1 MPKNSQQKHKIKNA
15 TPQKSDTNPHD
26 KNLQSLRTQI
36 DKIDE
41 QILDLLESRLSIV
54 KKIGENKLK
63 NNASIYRP
71 EREREIIKRL
81 SAKPLKYLNINAIE
95 AIYHEIFAISRNL
108 ELPQKV
114 AYLGPLGSYTHQ
126 AAALRFGALSEY
138 LPINTISAIFKALQ
152 SNQAKY
158 AVVPIENNTNGIVG
172 ETIDNLANH
181 TNSAQKIIA
190 EIILPIHHSFAS
202 LSENLGDIKR
212 IYSKDIAF
220 GQCDNFLNA
229 HNLLALEQI
238 PTESTAK
245 AAQLAKADK
254 QSAAICSSIAAKIY
268 EIPIMFENVQN
279 HSGNKT
285 RFVIVSDFCNAK
297 SGNDKTSIFAT
308 LKGFE
313 QSGTLLRFL
322 QDFEDAKINLT
333 KIDSRPIRVKSGGD
347 FSSGFYIDFD
357 GHRDDTKVAKILSK
371 WGEQVKWLGSY
382 PKMD

>member
-81 SAKPLKYLNINAIE
+81 SVKPLKYLNINAIE

-126 AAALRFGALSEY
+126 AAALRFGALSES

-152 SNQAKY
+152 SNQTKY
-158 AVVPIENNTNGIVG
+158 AVMPIEKKANNTV
-172 ETIDNLANH
+172 
-181 TNSAQKIIA
+181 II
-190 EIILPIHHSFAS
+190 
-202 LSENLGDIKR
+202 
-212 IYSKDIAF
+212 
-220 GQCDNFLNA
+220 
-229 HNLLALEQI
+229 
-238 PTESTAK
+238 
-245 AAQLAKADK
+245 
-254 QSAAICSSIAAKIY
+254 
-268 EIPIMFENVQN
+268 
-279 HSGNKT
+279 
-285 RFVIVSDFCNAK
+285 
-297 SGNDKTSIFAT
+297 
-308 LKGFE
+308 
-313 QSGTLLRFL
+313 
-322 QDFEDAKINLT
+322 
-333 KIDSRPIRVKSGGD
+333 
-347 FSSGFYIDFD
+347 
-357 GHRDDTKVAKILSK
+357 
-371 WGEQVKWLGSY
+371 
-382 PKMD
+382 